1 MDHAPLYNR
10 YLNPI
15 LSKHNLDQSPLKY
28 HGQIR
33 KILPNARKKKKKGR
47 DGKRLNLLGAKAIT
61 QCTSFSSPVAG
72 LIYFCK
78 NDIFLFYLRRKKS
91 NMEIQFR

>member
-1 MDHAPLYNR
+1 MKL
-10 YLNPI
+10 
-15 LSKHNLDQSPLKY
+15 
-28 HGQIR
+28 
-33 KILPNARKKKKKGR
+33 LPNARRKKKRKGR

-61 QCTSFSSPVAG
+61 QCTSFASPVAG

-78 NDIFLFYLRRKKS
+78 NHIFLFYLGRKKS